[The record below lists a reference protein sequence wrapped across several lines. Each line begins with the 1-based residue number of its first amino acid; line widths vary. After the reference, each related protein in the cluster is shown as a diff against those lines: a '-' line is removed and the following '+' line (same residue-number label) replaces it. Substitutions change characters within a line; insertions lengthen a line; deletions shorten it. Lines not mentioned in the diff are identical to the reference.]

1 MYTCVC
7 KPSFV
12 LPHVV
17 YTVLQY
23 DTRVDR
29 ELYHMWNSTDLSLLS
44 GYLNRKTP
52 RLNNYTV
59 NITNKTKCE

>member
-29 ELYHMWNSTDLSLLS
+29 ELYHM
-44 GYLNRKTP
+44 
-52 RLNNYTV
+52 
-59 NITNKTKCE
+59 